1 MYMKNNDIAFRIII
15 TFIESFIG
23 SFVVLMPSS
32 DFTDK
37 VVRQSI
43 IISCIGSGISAV
55 VNYIKTILDE
65 NKSLKSNQVLVN
77 TDTKVNIQNNEE
89 SITESKNLV
98 EEFINS
104 KGD

>member
-1 MYMKNNDIAFRIII
+1 MKNNDIAFRIII

-23 SFVVLMPSS
+23 SFVVLMPNS

-55 VNYIKTILDE
+55 INYIKAILDE
-65 NKSLKSNQVLVN
+65 NKSLKSNAILVN
-77 TDTKVNIQNNEE
+77 TDTKVNIQNNED
-89 SITESKNLV
+89 TTTQSKNLV

>member
-1 MYMKNNDIAFRIII
+1 MKNNDIAFRIII